1 MRPRRALLVVD
12 LEGVAGVDT
21 LPSLVAGTPEY
32 PRSRELLTAE
42 VLAAVEG
49 LLAAGFSHV
58 RISDSHMSGSG
69 EPNVLADSL
78 PPGAELRFE
87 EDWYSASVFAG
98 VHAVACLG
106 MHAPGGSPG
115 FAAHTVDLLG
125 AWSCAGRLLSE
136 ADLVLGLAA
145 EAGIPAVFVAGDEAL
160 EQHLAGRVPYV
171 RTKQS
176 LSAARAAS
184 RSPEEVRAALSHAAR
199 QPPVHL
205 EPLPAAPLR
214 LAFKS
219 THQATLA
226 AAEGARRVGRYHV
239 EVEGGSF
246 RERYSRAFTAVGA
259 ASAAFAEAVRGE
271 PGQHEFTEDVRG
283 ALLAPGPREVPAPSR
298 LEQATRAL
306 HAFLR
311 LTEDSGDE
319 SRALRALT
327 LHMLEGHAPTLFA
340 RWQLGPTLEQA
351 VAALAE
357 VPHALPL
364 ELEPDVGMARLDAL
378 YVRRERGLKH
388 PAPLPAALRHYL
400 EHLHASEA
408 PLYAWLV
415 GELGAACGV
424 DVRLYYPERPLR
436 GEWRLGDLYWLTHL
450 YLLETRYLRTPLQH
464 ERAAVW
470 TEELLLAVPWL
481 LSERQADLGGEVAL
495 CLQLAGEHEGGAHEA
510 LLELVVQHQQ
520 EEGQVLDQR
529 MAEAGADAAHATA
542 VALLVLAG
550 AEERR
555 ASSPH
560 GPQSAPPRGL
570 EGGPKPEKLHGT
582 NLLW

>member
-1 MRPRRALLVVD
+1 MSARRVLLVVD
-12 LEGVAGVDT
+12 LEGVAEVDT
-21 LPSLVAGTPEY
+21 LSALVANTPEY
-32 PRSRELLTAE
+32 TRSRELLTAE

-69 EPNVLADSL
+69 EPNVLAASL
-78 PPGAELRFE
+78 PPCAELRFE
-87 EDWYSASVFAG
+87 EDWYSASVFEG

-106 MHAPGGSPG
+106 MHAPGGSRG

-136 ADLVLGLAA
+136 ADLILGLAA
-145 EAGIPAVFVAGDEAL
+145 EAGVPALFVSGDEAL

-176 LSAARAAS
+176 LSIARSVS
-184 RSPEEVRAALSHAAR
+184 RPPEQVRAALSHAAR
-199 QPPVHL
+199 QPPVPL

-214 LAFKS
+214 LTFKS

-226 AAEGARRVGRYHV
+226 AAAGARRVGRYHV

-246 RERYSRAFTAVGA
+246 RERYSRAFAVASA
-259 ASAAFAEAVRGE
+259 ASAPFAEAVRGE
-271 PGQHEFTEDVRG
+271 PGQYEFTEDVRG
-283 ALLAPGPREVPAPSR
+283 ALLLPGPREAPAPSR

-306 HAFLR
+306 HALLR

-351 VAALAE
+351 VAALAH
-357 VPHALPL
+357 VPHELPL
-364 ELEPDVGMARLDAL
+364 ELEPDTGMARLDAL
-378 YVRRERGLKH
+378 YVRRERGLQH
-388 PAPLPAALRHYL
+388 PAPPPAELRRYL
-400 EHLHASEA
+400 EHLHGSEA
-408 PLYAWLV
+408 MLYAWLV

-424 DVRLYYPERPLR
+424 DVRLHYPECPLR
-436 GEWRLGDLYWLTHL
+436 SEWRLADLYWLTHL
-450 YLLETRYLRTPLQH
+450 YLLDTRYLRTPLKH

-470 TEELLLAVPWL
+470 TQELLLAVPWL
-481 LSERQADLGGEVAL
+481 LSERQVDLGGEVAL

-510 LLELVVQHQQ
+510 LLELVVQQQQ
-520 EEGQVLDQR
+520 EDGQVLDQR
-529 MAEAGADAAHATA
+529 IAGSGGDGAHATA

-555 ASSPH
+555 ASSP
-560 GPQSAPPRGL
+560 
-570 EGGPKPEKLHGT
+570 
-582 NLLW
+582 